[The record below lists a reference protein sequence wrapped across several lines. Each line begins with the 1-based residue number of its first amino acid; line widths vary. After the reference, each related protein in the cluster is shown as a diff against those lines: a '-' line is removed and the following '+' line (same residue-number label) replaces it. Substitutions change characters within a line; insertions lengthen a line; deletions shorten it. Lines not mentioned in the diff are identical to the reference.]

1 MLNNKIYDMFLLLF
15 FSALL
20 SVLALSFVNCYSQ
33 EFDNI
38 SPINI
43 TKQDG
48 ATFEIAP
55 TFIIEEGYKSFSNDA
70 IQQSPVM
77 LSPGDSIE
85 ISYISPCGY
94 AESIEGFFLKGTA
107 DIAIKSLES
116 TGPIQTMQI
125 SGEQQE
131 FYKNQNPEKEG
142 IVTASIPSDIE
153 ISAQD
158 SETGNNNK
166 MVFVMDCN
174 EEKIYYIAEVQMQ
187 SKDAIFPFTFPLSK
201 LIDII
206 N

>member
-1 MLNNKIYDMFLLLF
+1 MSNYIFRTFGLLLMC
-15 FSALL
+15 SIL
-20 SVLALSFVNCYSQ
+20 SMVHLSFLNAYSQ
-33 EFDNI
+33 EFDDI
-38 SPINI
+38 SPITI

-48 ATFEIAP
+48 TTFEIAP
-55 TFIIEEGYKSFSNDA
+55 TVIIEGGYKSFSNDA
-70 IQQSPVM
+70 IQQSPVK

-85 ISYISPCGY
+85 ISYVSPCGY
-94 AESIEGFFLKGTA
+94 ADSIEGFFLKGTA

-142 IVTASIPSDIE
+142 IVTASIPSDME

-158 SETGNNNK
+158 SDIENNNK

-174 EEKIYYIAEVQMQ
+174 EEKIYYIAEVDMQ

>member
-1 MLNNKIYDMFLLLF
+1 MSNYIYRTFGLLLMVSILSMVHFSF
-15 FSALL
+15 FNA
-20 SVLALSFVNCYSQ
+20 YSQ

-38 SPINI
+38 SPITI

-70 IQQSPVM
+70 IQQSPVN

-85 ISYISPCGY
+85 ISYVSPCGY
-94 AESIEGFFLKGTA
+94 ADSIEGFFLKGTA

-153 ISAQD
+153 ISALD
-158 SETGNNNK
+158 SDEENKNK
-166 MVFVMDCN
+166 MVFVMDCD
-174 EEKIYYIAEVQMQ
+174 EEKIYYIA
-187 SKDAIFPFTFPLSK
+187 DAGIQ
-201 LIDII
+201 
-206 N
+206 

>member
-20 SVLALSFVNCYSQ
+20 VVLALSNLNSYSQ

-48 ATFEIAP
+48 TMFEIAP

-70 IQQSPVM
+70 IQQSPVN

-85 ISYISPCGY
+85 ISYVSPCGY
-94 AESIEGFFLKGTA
+94 ADSIEGFFLKGTA

-153 ISAQD
+153 ISALD
-158 SETGNNNK
+158 SDEENKNK
-166 MVFVMDCN
+166 MVFVMDCD
-174 EEKIYYIAEVQMQ
+174 EEKIYYIA
-187 SKDAIFPFTFPLSK
+187 DAGIQ
-201 LIDII
+201 
-206 N
+206 